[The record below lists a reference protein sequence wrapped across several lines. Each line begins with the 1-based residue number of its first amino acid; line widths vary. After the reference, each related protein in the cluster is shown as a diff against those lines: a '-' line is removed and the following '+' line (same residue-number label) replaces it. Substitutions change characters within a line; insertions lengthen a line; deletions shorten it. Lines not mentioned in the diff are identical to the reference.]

1 MRTGVLDLGQTRLAW
16 TSDGSGDPIVF
27 VHGSWDDHRSWDR
40 VVGPLSEHNT
50 VIRYDRR
57 GHTASTAP
65 RGQGSILEDV
75 SDLLAVVDEVAGGRA
90 HLVGHSYGSSI
101 VLLAT
106 AKRPEAVRGVL
117 VHEPPLFATLSTED
131 DELRL
136 AAARR
141 MREAAEL
148 LGFGD
153 VEAGARTFVEHV
165 GFGAGSWLGLFDA
178 EQRATMM
185 ANAETWL
192 DQYRDPDRL
201 AVDPSALAG
210 LGVPITVTT
219 GGDTLPVYRAVVRAI
234 TEQLPEARV
243 RVIPGAGHA
252 PQLSHPAAFVEAV
265 REGLMPKPPA
275 SP

>member
-1 MRTGVLDLGQTRLAW
+1 MRSGVLDLGQVRLAW
-16 TSDGSGDPIVF
+16 TSEGRGDPIVF

-40 VVGPLSEHNT
+40 VATPIAEHST

-75 SDLLAVVDEVAGGRA
+75 SDLLAVVDSVAGGRA

-106 AKRPEAVRGVL
+106 AKRPEAVRSVL
-117 VHEPPLFATLSTED
+117 VHEPPLFAALSIKD
-131 DELRL
+131 PLADELRL
-136 AAARR
+136 AAAQR

-153 VEAGARTFVEHV
+153 VEAGTRTFVEHV
-165 GFGAGSWLGLFDA
+165 GFGEGSWLGLFTA

-201 AVDPSALAG
+201 AVDASALAG
-210 LGVPITVTT
+210 LGVPVTVTT
-219 GGDTLPVYRAVVRAI
+219 GGDTLPIYRAVVRAI

-243 RVIPGAGHA
+243 HVIPGAGHA
-252 PQLSHPAAFVEAV
+252 PQLSHPTAFVEAV
-265 REGLMPKPPA
+265 RSVL
-275 SP
+275 